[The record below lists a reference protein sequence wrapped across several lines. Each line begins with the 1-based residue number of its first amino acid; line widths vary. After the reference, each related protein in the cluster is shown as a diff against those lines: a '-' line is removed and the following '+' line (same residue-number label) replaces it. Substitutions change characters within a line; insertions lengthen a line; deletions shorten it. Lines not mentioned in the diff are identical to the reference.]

1 MTNSDG
7 TTGEQCDPRGNSASG
22 DLVEGCDPTTC
33 LTQLNW
39 RCDDPSTIGSSTYN
53 CTCGNEEGTYAL
65 RDVDSCAPTPC
76 AYPARCLANGL
87 GCMPGAGG
95 NACDACLT
103 AQDIIDQGRTDLNP
117 AGYYKTGDVCTVCPA
132 TSAAQLFGAAAV
144 VVVMAF
150 FGFKASQLMGAQA
163 TNNLKKIV
171 ESLQFFSLS
180 LNMDIEWPG
189 PVLNIGKYLEALTFS
204 VDFLRPECV
213 ATGLNWFNIF
223 ISSVFIVPVFI
234 FSLLFVSD
242 LWAKRRYTATLC
254 GIDSETRADGR
265 SIFWIEKHTLF
276 GKKKKFKSE
285 GGDKIVKELQRQYR
299 FRATLR
305 TFGVLSMT
313 VLYLPIVRMCLQSY
327 DCIELD
333 GVDGL
338 RLEHD
343 IDIECTGRRHTVV
356 QAFAAV
362 MLAFVGIGI
371 PVFVVLQINKIFKSG
386 KLEDPQ
392 TLDSYGAFY
401 DIYRRDEFTRE
412 HKLSIAKV
420 RRAVRESSMQRR
432 DSYATN
438 RFDDETERV
447 AAKVERRSER
457 RVDDQD
463 RTDVDSSHE
472 ITHVYVDGGIE
483 HDPGGVNGSSHD
495 GADAVKVHAFGN
507 ISADKTDPG
516 STSGATVDG
525 EEFIKEQALS
535 AFGDADADA
544 TDVTRDAALD
554 GEEFI
559 KEQGLSAFGDA
570 DAEATDPNHG
580 AQVDGEDTLKVQ
592 GLSAFG
598 DADDGADGDPHDGED
613 VLKVKGM
620 EAFGGGSTQSYFD
633 ILSSADDVESRENR
647 KLSHVM
653 TFSTGALTQTHSTKI
668 RSGLARMNWKD
679 RFALYYLAVELAQKS
694 SVTFATS
701 ALVSGSIV
709 SGWAL
714 VCIHVLIGC
723 FVWFCQPWRVVTLSF
738 GPYKVTNCFN
748 KVESLA
754 AFLQALAPL
763 IAMSFPVQ
771 RNELGEVEESVV
783 YTLVN
788 VILSIIIMGL
798 LSIRIVVFV
807 AERFAVKRRK
817 LDIDRK
823 PEEATRSFH
832 KQMIKLAT
840 KRAVVALVALIGDF
854 DAKRRKAR
862 ARLEYTRQTMLERVR
877 MLKSQEVQDDQY
889 ADKINALYEVA
900 NEMARIV
907 NSVLPKPLPKGP
919 SASERID
926 IVNAR
931 LESLLSR
938 ENVRMDARR
947 SNTPDAEAV
956 HAVTKVH
963 IFDSIIT
970 ELDGHL
976 AEFAPSESELDIS
989 ELGKRHADM
998 QEARQ
1003 TVVFGFGDAELR
1015 ATSSALRSSI
1025 RDLEYASQSDDFEA
1039 VFTALDGSTTVITT
1053 HLKWCEDQCA
1063 VFTSAMERHPDFL
1076 PPKPPLTTTM
1086 FEDTIKLIRS
1096 HDAQLAAFKLKCIRE
1111 WLPLFEN
1118 FGRVSYA
1125 QGFARQVT
1133 IQATLNSGVAGVFN
1147 VDEARRVYE
1156 GVLGFANG
1164 FSSWCDD
1171 LIRVINTSA
1180 AFAYFQPIADAMTK
1194 SLNAIKADAESERE
1208 HARKALSAVQR
1219 ASAHFTLAQ
1228 DVKNS
1233 AQSAIQEATS
1243 HMEARVAAQMAI
1255 LEEQTRLREDA
1266 LVDER
1271 LRAEQ
1276 AMTLLNAQFEERR
1289 EDLSRDLR
1297 VAEERIAE
1305 LEALKRDEL
1314 GPSRRRRDGPVFSQ
1328 SEDLERAL
1336 KNRDDINAELRRDA
1350 DTTQEIRNDLLASL
1364 RDASRRLESETK
1376 EQEVAVK
1383 RVSKMAAKD
1392 IHARVKTTQ
1401 KTTREERDASKAY
1414 RKARRIVFKQQ
1425 RLAMK
1430 MNRKEQKET
1439 TRVRAQVTRALRN
1452 VNARK
1457 SLKRTALGRLHSR
1470 LVEHPSR
1477 DLTARTSPQFP
1488 DVDAT
1493 FTQL

>member
-1 MTNSDG
+1 
-7 TTGEQCDPRGNSASG
+7 
-22 DLVEGCDPTTC
+22 
-33 LTQLNW
+33 
-39 RCDDPSTIGSSTYN
+39 
-53 CTCGNEEGTYAL
+53 
-65 RDVDSCAPTPC
+65 
-76 AYPARCLANGL
+76 
-87 GCMPGAGG
+87 MPGAGG
-95 NACDACLT
+95 NACDRCLT
-103 AQDIIDQGRTDLNP
+103 AQDIIDQGRTDLKS

-144 VVVMAF
+144 VVVLAF
-150 FGFKASQLMGAQA
+150 FGFKASQLMGQQA

-180 LNMDIEWPG
+180 LNMNIEWPG

-204 VDFLRPECV
+204 IDFLRPECV

-223 ISSVFIVPVFI
+223 ISSVFIVPMFI
-234 FSLLFVSD
+234 LSLLFVSD
-242 LWAKRRYTATLC
+242 LWAKRRYTTTLR
-254 GIDSETRADGR
+254 GIDSETLADGR

-276 GKKKKFKSE
+276 GKKKMFKSE

-299 FRATLR
+299 LRATLR

-313 VLYLPIVRMCLQSY
+313 VLYLPVVRMCLQSF

-333 GVDGL
+333 GVEGS

-343 IDIECTGRRHTVV
+343 IDIECAGRRHTVV
-356 QAFAAV
+356 QAFAAF

-420 RRAVRESSMQRR
+420 RRAVRESSMRRR

-438 RFDDETERV
+438 GFDDETERV
-447 AAKVERRSER
+447 ADKVERRGEEGAD
-457 RVDDQD
+457 VADVN
-463 RTDVDSSHE
+463 DVDSSHG
-472 ITHVYVDGGIE
+472 ITDVHDDGDIQ
-483 HDPGGVNGSSHD
+483 HDVSDANVSRLD
-495 GADAVKVHAFGN
+495 GADGVKMHAVGDV
-507 ISADKTDPG
+507 SAERADPG
-516 STSGATVDG
+516 LTHGPP
-525 EEFIKEQALS
+525 
-535 AFGDADADA
+535 
-544 TDVTRDAALD
+544 LD
-554 GEEFI
+554 GEELI
-559 KEQGLSAFGDA
+559 KTQGLSAFGDVST
-570 DAEATDPNHG
+570 DAAALTRDAPL
-580 AQVDGEDTLKVQ
+580 DGEDVLKVQ
-592 GLSAFG
+592 GLNAFG
-598 DADDGADGDPHDGED
+598 DADDGADGAPHDVED

-620 EAFGGGSTQSYFD
+620 EAFGGGSTISYYD
-633 ILSSADDVESRENR
+633 VLNATDDVESRENR
-647 KLSHVM
+647 KLSHAM
-653 TFSTGALTQTHSTKI
+653 TFSARALTQTHSTKA
-668 RSGLARMNWKD
+668 RTGLAQMNWKD

-714 VCIHVLIGC
+714 VCVHVMIGC
-723 FVWFCQPWRVVTLSF
+723 FVFFCQPWRVVTLSF

-754 AFLQALAPL
+754 AFMQALAPL

-771 RNELGEVEESVV
+771 RNEMGEVVESVA

-788 VILSIIIMGL
+788 IVLSLIITGL

-817 LDIDRK
+817 VDIDRK
-823 PEEATRSFH
+823 PEESMRSFH
-832 KQMIKLAT
+832 KQIIKLAT
-840 KRAVVALVALIGDF
+840 KRAVVALVALIADF
-854 DAKRRKAR
+854 EAKRRKAR

-926 IVNAR
+926 MVNAR

-938 ENVRMDARR
+938 ENIRMDTRR
-947 SNTPDAEAV
+947 SNIPDADAV

-963 IFDSIIT
+963 IFDSIIA

-976 AEFAPSESELDIS
+976 AEFAPSESELDIA

-998 QEARQ
+998 QEARR
-1003 TVVFGFGDAELR
+1003 TVVSGFGDAELR

-1025 RDLEYASQSDDFEA
+1025 GELEHASQNDDFEA
-1039 VFTALDGSTTVITT
+1039 VFTALDGAATVIMT

-1063 VFTSAMERHPDFL
+1063 VFVNAMEHHPNFL
-1076 PPKPPLTTTM
+1076 PPEPPVTTTS
-1086 FEDTIKLIRS
+1086 FEDTVKILRS
-1096 HDAQLAAFKLKCIRE
+1096 HGAQLADFKVKCIRE

-1133 IQATLNSGVAGVFN
+1133 IQATLNSGVASVFN

-1171 LIRVINTSA
+1171 LIRVIDTSD
-1180 AFAYFQPIADAMTK
+1180 AFAHFRPIGDAMTK
-1194 SLNAIKADAESERE
+1194 SLIAIKADAESERV
-1208 HARKALSAVQR
+1208 HAWKALSAVQR
-1219 ASAHFTLAQ
+1219 ALAHSTLAQ
-1228 DVKNS
+1228 DVEHS
-1233 AQSAIQEATS
+1233 AQSSIQEATS
-1243 HMEARVAAQMAI
+1243 DMEARVTAQMAI

-1266 LVDER
+1266 LIDER
-1271 LRAEQ
+1271 LRTEQ

-1289 EDLSRDLR
+1289 DDLTRDLR
-1297 VAEERIAE
+1297 VAEERVAE
-1305 LEALKRDEL
+1305 LEASKRDEL
-1314 GPSRRRRDGPVFSQ
+1314 DAMQRRRDGSAFSK

-1336 KNRDDINAELRRDA
+1336 KDRDDITAELKRDA
-1350 DTTQEIRNDLLASL
+1350 ETTEEIRNDLLASL
-1364 RDASRRLESETK
+1364 RDASRRLEAETK

-1383 RVSKMAAKD
+1383 RASKMAAKN
-1392 IHARVKTTQ
+1392 IRARAKTVQ
-1401 KTTREERDASKAY
+1401 KTTREDRDASKAY
-1414 RKARRIVFKQQ
+1414 RKARRAVFKQQ
-1425 RLAMK
+1425 RLAMR
-1430 MNRKEQKET
+1430 MNRKEQREK
-1439 TRVRAQVTRALRN
+1439 TRVQAQVARALRN
-1452 VNARK
+1452 VHGRK

-1470 LVEHPSR
+1470 LVTAVERSSGALTWRSSR
-1477 DLTARTSPQFP
+1477 LLR
-1488 DVDAT
+1488 DVDAM